1 MPELADLPYVP
12 YIDYQGLIPAFPPRQ
27 VGVFA
32 IFDAEQNLQ
41 FVGYSRDIFI
51 SLKQH
56 LVRQPQAC
64 QWVKIHLID
73 KPNRTILEE
82 IVAAWT
88 AGQSPPG
95 NGEAAHDW
103 QESIDCRYAM
113 TAEETAKFPEM
124 EEIAQSKLLK
134 QVARRVEATIM
145 EKLQARGLQ
154 TEIRFNPKTK
164 ERGLLDI

>member
-1 MPELADLPYVP
+1 MPELADLPYLP
-12 YIDYQGLIPAFPPRQ
+12 YIDDQGLIPIFPPRQ

-32 IFDAEQNLQ
+32 IFNAEQALQ

-88 AGQSPPG
+88 AGQNPPG
-95 NGEAAHDW
+95 NGEAAKDW

-113 TAEETAKFPEM
+113 TPEETAKFPDL

-134 QVARRVEATIM
+134 QVARRVEATIV

-164 ERGLLDI
+164 DRGLLDI

>member
-1 MPELADLPYVP
+1 MEKQELYPDHRCKVCKVS
-12 YIDYQGLIPAFPPRQ
+12 Q
-27 VGVFA
+27 
-32 IFDAEQNLQ
+32 Q
-41 FVGYSRDIFI
+41 FLAY
-51 SLKQH
+51 
-56 LVRQPQAC
+56 LVRQPQVC

-73 KPNRTILEE
+73 KPNRTTLEE

-88 AGQSPPG
+88 AGQNPPG
-95 NGEAAHDW
+95 NGDAAQDW

>member
-1 MPELADLPYVP
+1 MPEIADLPYLP
-12 YIDYQGLIPAFPPRQ
+12 YIDDQGLIPVFPPRQ

-32 IFDAEQNLQ
+32 IFDAHKNLQ

-64 QWVKIHLID
+64 QWIKIHLID

-88 AGQSPPG
+88 AGQNPPG
-95 NGEAAHDW
+95 NGDAAQDW

>member
-1 MPELADLPYVP
+1 MPELADLPYLP
-12 YIDYQGLIPAFPPRQ
+12 YIDAQGLLPEFAPRQ

-32 IFDAEQNLQ
+32 IFDAEQSLQ
-41 FVGYSRDIFI
+41 FVGYSRDIVI

-64 QWVKIHLID
+64 QWIKIHLID
-73 KPNRTILEE
+73 KPNRTVLEE

-88 AGQSPPG
+88 AGKQPPG
-95 NGEAAHDW
+95 NGKAAQNW
-103 QESIDCRYAM
+103 QESIDCRHAM

-134 QVARRVEATIM
+134 QAARRVEATIM
-145 EKLQARGLQ
+145 AKLQARGLQ

>member
-1 MPELADLPYVP
+1 MPELADLPYIP
-12 YIDYQGLIPAFPPRQ
+12 YIDDQGLIPAFSPRQ

-32 IFDAEQNLQ
+32 IFDTDKHLQ

-88 AGQSPPG
+88 AGQNPPG
-95 NGEAAHDW
+95 NGDAAADW

>member
-1 MPELADLPYVP
+1 MPELADLPYLP
-12 YIDYQGLIPAFPPRQ
+12 YIDDQGEIPNLPARQ
-27 VGVFA
+27 VGALA

-41 FVGYSRDIFI
+41 FVGYSRDILI
-51 SLKQH
+51 SLKQY

-64 QWVKIHLID
+64 QWVKIHIID

-82 IVAAWT
+82 IVAHWT
-88 AGQSPPG
+88 AAQQPPG
-95 NGEAAHDW
+95 NGAAAKDW
-103 QESIDCRYAM
+103 QESIDCRSAM
-113 TAEETAKFPEM
+113 TAEEAAKFPEI

-145 EKLQARGLQ
+145 EQLQARGLQ

>member
-1 MPELADLPYVP
+1 
-12 YIDYQGLIPAFPPRQ
+12 
-27 VGVFA
+27 
-32 IFDAEQNLQ
+32 
-41 FVGYSRDIFI
+41 
-51 SLKQH
+51 
-56 LVRQPQAC
+56 
-64 QWVKIHLID
+64 
-73 KPNRTILEE
+73 
-82 IVAAWT
+82 
-88 AGQSPPG
+88 
-95 NGEAAHDW
+95 
-103 QESIDCRYAM
+103 M

>member
-1 MPELADLPYVP
+1 MPELAELPYLP
-12 YIDYQGLIPAFPPRQ
+12 YIDSQGLIPAFPPRQ

-82 IVAAWT
+82 IVVAWT
-88 AGQSPPG
+88 AGQNPPG
-95 NGEAAHDW
+95 NNVAMQSW

-113 TAEETAKFPEM
+113 TAEEEAKFPEM